1 MEIILKEDVQSIGRA
16 GDKVDVKPGYARNY
30 LIPKGIALEVTSGNM
45 KIIEA
50 QKNKRLQKEQE
61 MKAGAEKIARQ
72 LEGISCTI
80 ALNAGEDDKI
90 FGSVTH
96 ADVAAALGAEG
107 ILIDKKDIAFEEDIS
122 KLGIYYCKVK
132 LHPQVVQRVKLWIVK
147 K

>member
-1 MEIILKEDVQSIGRA
+1 MEVILKEDVKSIGCA

-30 LIPKGIALEVTSGNM
+30 LIPKGIALEVTSGNI

-61 MKAGAEKIARQ
+61 IKANAEKIAQ
-72 LEGISCTI
+72 KLTGISCTI
-80 ALNAGEDDKI
+80 AVNSGEDDKI
-90 FGSVTH
+90 FGAVTN
-96 ADVAAALGAEG
+96 ADVMEALSAEG
-107 ILIDKKDIAFEEDIS
+107 VLIDKKDIVFEEDIS

-132 LHPQVVQRVKLWIVK
+132 LHPQVVQRVKVWVVK